1 MSHAEE
7 HGAPRRWLTLL
18 AMTGSLSMIMLDVT
32 VVGVSL
38 PAIQHDLGLTAGQ
51 MQWVVNAYILA
62 LASLVALGGR
72 AADSFGKV
80 PAFVTGMV
88 VFAGTSVACGFATG
102 ATSIV
107 AWRTLQGAAAAL
119 MQPASASLVVGSFAP
134 GERGKAMAVYAGI
147 PMLFLAAGPAIGGAL
162 TQYASWPWNFWINVP
177 VAVVSL
183 VMTVIARPHEVRRPR
198 AGTDPMGALLL
209 VLGLPTFV
217 FGLMEVHGR
226 GWTDPVVITAL
237 LVGATLLPIF
247 VRWELRHPSPLLA
260 LQLFRDRG
268 ILIDAFILFAM
279 QFAMNGLVIFGS
291 AFLQQALG
299 FEPMQAGVRMLP
311 MLVPVLVVVHIAGR
325 LYDRVG
331 VRKPALIGTALATA
345 GMFVQAGAALL
356 QSYPLLA
363 IGMAT
368 LGTGVG
374 FVMSPTNVDSMSRAG
389 PAHRA
394 QASGLVQTIRQ
405 IGGSLG
411 VAVVGSTILLSE
423 SRLGMP
429 ASVALGWSI
438 SGMALALAFFAA
450 WRGLSSESPRTL
462 ARMSRPIIGITTD
475 ISESNGLVSYRV
487 NRQYVQAVH
496 RCGGVAVLLTHEQGD
511 ALDLIDAVDG
521 VIITGGKDIDLR
533 KFGQELHPKS
543 DVMNPDRQS
552 GEFGIL
558 AALDQR
564 PDKPVLGICLGMQMM
579 GVHRGCHLVQHV
591 PDAIAGGERH
601 QNNQLH
607 PVETQFGKG
616 EVTSSHHQMLG
627 DNGPFEVRGRSP
639 DGCLEAIQLPGR
651 PFYVGV
657 QWHPERTKDP
667 VLGDGMVK
675 RLVDAAAAA
684 RAKKE
689 KS

>member
-1 MSHAEE
+1 MHAEE

-38 PAIQHDLGLTAGQ
+38 PAIQQDLGLSAGQ
-51 MQWVVNAYILA
+51 LQWVVNAYILA

-72 AADSFGKV
+72 AADSYGKV

-88 VFAGTSVACGFATG
+88 VFAGASVACGFASG
-102 ATSIV
+102 AASIV
-107 AWRTLQGAAAAL
+107 VWRTLQGAAAAL
-119 MQPASASLVVGSFAP
+119 MQPASASLVVGSFAL

-177 VAVVSL
+177 VAALSL
-183 VMTVIARPHEVRRPR
+183 ALTAVARPHEVRRPR
-198 AGTDPMGALLL
+198 QGTDLVGAALL
-209 VLGLPTFV
+209 VLGLPAFV

-226 GWTDPVVITAL
+226 GWTDPVVLVAL
-237 LVGATLLPIF
+237 LAGATLLPMF
-247 VRWELRHPSPLLA
+247 VRWELRHASPLLA
-260 LQLFRDRG
+260 LQLFRDRN
-268 ILIDAFILFAM
+268 ILIDACVLFAM
-279 QFAMNGLVIFGS
+279 QFTMNGLAIFGS
-291 AFLQQALG
+291 VYLQRVLD
-299 FEPMQAGVRMLP
+299 FEPLEAGVRMLP

-331 VRKPALIGTALATA
+331 VRRPVLIGTALATI
-345 GMFVQAGAALL
+345 GMFVQAAAALL
-356 QSYPLLA
+356 QHYPLLA
-363 IGMAT
+363 LGMAT

-374 FVMSPTNVDSMSRAG
+374 FVMSPANVDSMSRAG

-405 IGGSLG
+405 IGGTMG
-411 VAVVGSTILLSE
+411 VAVVGSTILSSQ

-429 ASVALGWSI
+429 SSIALGWSMCGI
-438 SGMALALAFFAA
+438 ALALAFLAA
-450 WRGLSSESPRTL
+450 WRGLSADSPRTL
-462 ARMSRPIIGITTD
+462 GRMARPIIGITTD
-475 ISESNGLVSYRV
+475 ISEANGIVSYRV

-543 DVMNPDRQS
+543 DVMNPDRQT

-591 PDAIAGGERH
+591 PDAIPGGERH

-607 PVETQFGKG
+607 PVETDFGKG
-616 EVTSSHHQMLG
+616 EITSSHHQMLG
-627 DNGPFEVRGRSP
+627 DAGPFEVKGRSP
-639 DGCLEAIQLPGR
+639 DGCLEAIQLAGR
-651 PFYVGV
+651 PFYIGV

-667 VLGDGMVK
+667 ALGDGMIK

-684 RAKKE
+684 RTKKE

>member
-1 MSHAEE
+1 
-7 HGAPRRWLTLL
+7 
-18 AMTGSLSMIMLDVT
+18 V
-32 VVGVSL
+32 
-38 PAIQHDLGLTAGQ
+38 
-51 MQWVVNAYILA
+51 
-62 LASLVALGGR
+62 
-72 AADSFGKV
+72 
-80 PAFVTGMV
+80 
-88 VFAGTSVACGFATG
+88 
-102 ATSIV
+102 
-107 AWRTLQGAAAAL
+107 
-119 MQPASASLVVGSFAP
+119 
-134 GERGKAMAVYAGI
+134 
-147 PMLFLAAGPAIGGAL
+147 
-162 TQYASWPWNFWINVP
+162 
-177 VAVVSL
+177 
-183 VMTVIARPHEVRRPR
+183 
-198 AGTDPMGALLL
+198 
-209 VLGLPTFV
+209 
-217 FGLMEVHGR
+217 
-226 GWTDPVVITAL
+226 
-237 LVGATLLPIF
+237 
-247 VRWELRHPSPLLA
+247 
-260 LQLFRDRG
+260 
-268 ILIDAFILFAM
+268 LFAM
-279 QFAMNGLVIFGS
+279 QFTMNGLAIFGS
-291 AFLQQALG
+291 VYLQRVLD
-299 FEPMQAGVRMLP
+299 FEPLEAGVRMLP

-331 VRKPALIGTALATA
+331 VRRPVLIGTALATI
-345 GMFVQAGAALL
+345 GMFMQAAAALL
-356 QSYPLLA
+356 QHYPLLA
-363 IGMAT
+363 LGMAT

-374 FVMSPTNVDSMSRAG
+374 FVMSPANVDSMSRAG

-405 IGGSLG
+405 IGGTMG
-411 VAVVGSTILLSE
+411 VAVVGSTILSSQ

-429 ASVALGWSI
+429 ASIALGWSMCGI
-438 SGMALALAFFAA
+438 ALALAFLAA
-450 WRGLSSESPRTL
+450 WRGLSADSPRTL
-462 ARMSRPIIGITTD
+462 GRMARPIIGITTD
-475 ISESNGLVSYRV
+475 ISEANGIVSYRV

-543 DVMNPDRQS
+543 DVMNPDRQT

-591 PDAIAGGERH
+591 PDAIPGGERH

-607 PVETQFGKG
+607 PVDTEFGKG

-627 DNGPFEVRGRSP
+627 DNGPFEVKGRSP
-639 DGCLEAIQLPGR
+639 DGCLEAIQLPAR

-667 VLGDGMVK
+667 QLGDGIVK

-684 RAKKE
+684 RARKE